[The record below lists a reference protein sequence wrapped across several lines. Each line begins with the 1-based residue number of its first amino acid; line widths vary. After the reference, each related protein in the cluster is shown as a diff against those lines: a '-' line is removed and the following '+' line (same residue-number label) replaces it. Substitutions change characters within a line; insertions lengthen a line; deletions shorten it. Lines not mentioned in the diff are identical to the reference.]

1 MLTPEQAREQLKAFQ
16 LPDHKARLARVAAL
30 PTALRQIGE
39 AALDFNVRYPQTE
52 EQRQRAQARGEQ
64 LERLD
69 RLSLAERQKL
79 FGALFPR
86 MAAQVEAAWQLRGRL
101 PYQISWQRRAFR
113 APDSLEATRAAR
125 LLWLDHLLR
134 FTETYEQDLLWFAT
148 WAPYLNYAAT
158 DALGV
163 LFAAAIDLGGA
174 EGQAIFDTLT
184 ASARGEHPI
193 GAMGRHVS
201 RALLNASRPE
211 GWDFIERLLL
221 AAQRQEGLRQ
231 VILETI
237 DEAHPT
243 AFRRMLHLIL
253 DHKLV
258 RFSATVRA
266 TDVWFGLMWDAATP
280 RVITSTLEHALL
292 YLEDADAR
300 RKAING
306 QSAED
311 TFLALW
317 ANAFENAPATIE
329 PAARLLTDENV
340 ERRFVGAHLLALLGL
355 PEAQQVLLSALDDA
369 DLRVAVRA
377 LQEFRQPFARD
388 QEDLFERLE
397 RNLPRFPRQ
406 KQTLKPVVWPWM
418 TLDADQADLAD
429 ALIHHLGSRPPKR
442 LIPHLPAMS
451 PNSRAHVARKLAE
464 LETWDAEVRE
474 VFFKLVGD
482 ASYSVREAALK
493 AVKSQTLTEAE
504 VRQLEKLLTREAG
517 DLRRGVI
524 NLLLKL
530 EDQAALASAGRLLVA
545 ALPQRLAGLELLQE
559 LQKAKRAAREC
570 QALADHYRDTR
581 NALSPAET
589 KLLDQL
595 TGETYQ
601 GETPTLENALG
612 LFDPA
617 QRTPPTPPRK
627 QNPSQPLVTPAAN
640 ALCQSLDELIHA
652 HRETPITIQTY
663 AGRKEALF
671 GNFQWGFTRPDPNT
685 PIEKDRE
692 NFPLREVWE
701 TWWQNRPAA
710 QRDKDGLEILRALAP
725 GHLRTRS
732 IHLAVGR
739 EVPAWIQAIQTEL
752 YGKPHALNYPA
763 QAGLILHWLLRLQAP
778 SGAADFLL
786 EAIERTLSL
795 IPPEELVRKPPSKQ
809 PYTNYYSDWRHNQFL
824 LGWLGLARQHRALCP
839 QEWAAAQHVRF
850 WKLLRWMDE
859 PGTDLPRHRPPLEE
873 VLIAHQ
879 AGGTTEADLLDHL
892 LGSRTRAGDDGHV
905 FYYGGAFP
913 DLGRLTSRKPPANL
927 AKYSV
932 LPELVQRCRER
943 ILAVELRR
951 GDLPTAASAAAM
963 SLRSTGGLKTLIQLL
978 QAFSREKFI
987 RGWVHDSQ
995 SKAAVFSHLL
1005 RVTLPEDGDTPAA
1018 FAAQVKAAAIPD
1030 QRLIELALYTP
1041 QWAQHVEAAV
1051 GWAGLAEGI
1060 WWIHAHTKDR
1070 QWRVE
1075 SEIRETWTAQISERT
1090 PLTGENLLDGAV
1102 DVAWFQRVRKNLNDE
1117 RWEAL
1122 YEAAAYASGGQGHG
1136 RARLFADA
1144 MLGEVNQTELTKRIT
1159 SKRQQDSVRAL
1170 GLLPLAKGKQ
1180 READVLERYK
1190 VIQEFKRGSRK
1201 FGSMKQASEKLAA
1214 RIGLENLA
1222 RTAGY
1227 PDPIRLEW
1235 AMEARAIADLAQR
1248 PMTVKAGEVKI
1259 SLAIND
1265 LGEATLTI
1273 TKANKPL
1280 KAIPAA
1286 IKKNPDVVELLERK
1300 REVEK
1305 QKSRMR
1311 QSLEEAMCRGDL
1323 FTGAEL
1329 QSLLEHP
1336 LLAPMLQQLVFVGVT
1351 PSLAAPSPAR
1361 EIGRRG
1367 RRPEQLLAG
1376 YPVKHGKAL
1385 EAHNGAQ
1392 QPVKSGELLRLA
1404 HSHDLLITGEWDRW
1418 QHECFRRERIQ
1429 PFKQVFRELYVLTA
1443 AEKAEGTLS
1452 RRYAGHQVNPKQAM
1466 ALFTT
1471 RGWVTVPDE
1480 GVRRTFHDEG
1490 LSAWL
1495 TWLNGAFTPAEVE
1508 GLTME
1513 GVMFTRPGEW
1523 KPLNLSEVPPR
1534 VFSEVM
1540 RDVDLVV
1547 SVAHMGGVDPEASAS
1562 TVEMR
1567 ATLIRETCGLLKIDN
1582 VRLNGMHALVD
1593 GQLSHYSI
1601 HLGSAVV
1608 HRQPGGALCIVPVH
1622 AQQRGRLFLPF
1633 ADDDPKTAEVVSK
1646 ILLLARDNEIKD
1658 PTILE
1663 QILL

>member
-1 MLTPEQAREQLKAFQ
+1 MLTPEQAREQLKEFQ
-16 LPDHKARLARVAAL
+16 LPDNNARLARVAAL
-30 PTALRQIGE
+30 PTSLRQIGE
-39 AALDFNVRYPQTE
+39 AALDFTTGHGWNAE
-52 EQRQRAQARGEQ
+52 AHQRAQARGEQ
-64 LERLD
+64 LSRLD

-101 PYQISWQRRAFR
+101 PYQVGWQRRAFR
-113 APDSLEATRAAR
+113 APDSPEVNHVAR
-125 LLWLDHLLR
+125 LSWLDQLLR
-134 FTETYEQDLLWFAT
+134 VTETYEQDVLWFAT
-148 WAPYLNYAAT
+148 WTPYLNYAAT

-163 LFAAAIDLGGA
+163 LLAAAIDLGDA
-174 EGQAIFDTLT
+174 EGQAVFDTLT

-211 GWDFIERLLL
+211 GWDFIERMLL

-237 DEAHPT
+237 DEAHPL
-243 AFRRMLHLIL
+243 AFRRMLRLIL
-253 DHKLV
+253 DHKLI

-266 TDVWFGLMWDAATP
+266 ADVWFGLMWDAASP
-280 RVITSTLEHALL
+280 RVITTTLERALH
-292 YLEDADAR
+292 YLEDSDAR
-300 RKAING
+300 RQAINDP
-306 QSAED
+306 SAEE

-317 ANAFENAPATIE
+317 AEAFENAPATIE
-329 PAARLLTDENV
+329 PATRLLTDASV
-340 ERRFVGAHLLALLGL
+340 ERRFIGAHFLALLGL
-355 PEAQQVLLSALDDA
+355 PAARQMLASALDDD

-377 LQEFRQPFARD
+377 LQEFRLSFVQD
-388 QEDLFERLE
+388 QADLFERLE

-418 TLDADQADLAD
+418 SLDADQADLAD

-442 LIPHLPAMS
+442 LIHHIPAMS
-451 PNSRAHVARKLAE
+451 PGSRAHVARKLAE

-493 AVKSQTLTEAE
+493 AVKSQTLTEVE
-504 VRQLEKLLTREAG
+504 VMHLEKLLTREAG

-530 EDQAALASAGRLLVA
+530 EDRDALASAERLLVA

-559 LQKAKRAAREC
+559 LQKAKRAASEC
-570 QALADHYRDTR
+570 QKLADHYRDTR

-595 TGETYQ
+595 NGETYQ
-601 GETPTLENALG
+601 GETPTLENGLG

-617 QRTPPTPPRK
+617 QRTKPTPPRK
-627 QNPSQPLVTPAAN
+627 QKTSKPLVTPAVN
-640 ALCQSLDELIHA
+640 ALCQSLDQLIHA
-652 HRETPITIQTY
+652 QRETPITIKTY
-663 AGRKEALF
+663 VGQKEELL
-671 GNFQWGFTRPDPNT
+671 GNAQWGFSRPDPNT

-725 GHLRTRS
+725 GQLHIHS

-739 EVPAWIQAIQTEL
+739 EVPAWLQAVQTEL
-752 YGKPHALNYPA
+752 YGKPQTVNYPT
-763 QAGLILHWLLRLQAP
+763 QVGLILQWLLRLQPP

-786 EAIERTLSL
+786 EAIERTLAL
-795 IPPEELVRKPPSKQ
+795 IPQEELVRKPPPKQ
-809 PYTNYYSDWRHNQFL
+809 PYVNYYSDWRHNQFL

-839 QEWAAAQHVRF
+839 QDWTAEQHVRF
-850 WKLLRWMDE
+850 WKLVRWMDE

-873 VLIAHQ
+873 ILIAHQ
-879 AGGTTEADLLDHL
+879 AGGATEADLLDHL
-892 LGSRTRAGDDGHV
+892 LGPRPQAGYDGLV
-905 FYYGGAFP
+905 FYYGGVFHE
-913 DLGRLTSRKPPANL
+913 LSLLTSRKPPANL

-943 ILAVELRR
+943 IIAVELQR

-1005 RVTLPEDGDTPAA
+1005 RVTLPEEGDTPAA
-1018 FAAQVKAAAIPD
+1018 FAAQIKAAPIPD
-1030 QRLIELALYTP
+1030 QRLIELALYAP

-1070 QWRVE
+1070 QWRVDN
-1075 SEIRETWTAQISERT
+1075 EIRETWTAQISERT

-1102 DVAWFQRVRKNLNDE
+1102 DVAWFQRVRKNLNSE
-1117 RWEAL
+1117 RWEVL

-1144 MLGEVNQTELTKRIT
+1144 MLGEVSQAELTKRIT

-1180 READVLERYK
+1180 READVLERYE

-1227 PDPIRLEW
+1227 PDPVRLEW
-1235 AMEARAIADLAQR
+1235 AMEARAIADLAER
-1248 PMTVKAGEVKI
+1248 PQTVKAGEVKI

-1265 LGEATLTI
+1265 LGEPTLTI

-1286 IKKNPDVVELLERK
+1286 IKKNPEVVELLERK

-1323 FTGAEL
+1323 FTSAEL
-1329 QSLLEHP
+1329 QTLLEHP
-1336 LLAPMLQQLVFVGVT
+1336 LLAPMLQQLVFVG
-1351 PSLAAPSPAR
+1351 
-1361 EIGRRG
+1361 EG
-1367 RRPEQLLAG
+1367 LAG

-1385 EAHNGAQ
+1385 EAHDGAQ
-1392 QPVKSGELLRLA
+1392 SSIKSDTQLRIA
-1404 HSHDLLITGEWDRW
+1404 HSHDLLTTGEWDQW
-1418 QHECFRRERIQ
+1418 QRECFRRERIQ
-1429 PFKQVFRELYVLTA
+1429 PFKQIFRELYMLTA
-1443 AEKAEGTLS
+1443 AEQAEGTLS
-1452 RRYAGHQVNPKQAM
+1452 RRYAGHQVNPKQAL
-1466 ALFTT
+1466 ALLTT
-1471 RGWVTVPDE
+1471 RGWVTVPEE
-1480 GVRRTFHDEG
+1480 GVRRTFHDES
-1490 LSAWL
+1490 LSVWL
-1495 TWLNGAFTPAEVE
+1495 TWLNAAFTPAEVE

-1523 KPLNLSEVPPR
+1523 KPLDLSEVPPR

-1582 VRLNGMHALVD
+1582 VRLNGTHALVD
-1593 GQLSHYSI
+1593 GHLSHYSI

-1633 ADDDPKTAEVVSK
+1633 ADDDPKTAEVISK
-1646 ILLLARDNEIKD
+1646 ILLLARDKEIKD

-1663 QILL
+1663 QILH